1 MSENTTVIAAIRC
14 ITYNQIDYIRQCLE
28 SLVCQETTF
37 KYEIILHD
45 DASTDGTT
53 EIVKEFVERYPE
65 LIKPI
70 IQTEN
75 QYSKRDGTI
84 GRAMDAALSPSVK
97 YIAFCEGDDFWTDSL
112 RLQKQVEFLENH
124 PEHSMVFGAVDYL
137 FPDGHVEVVRR
148 YDHFTE
154 QCPVKD
160 FIIGGGGFVKVN
172 SLLYRSV
179 LKNNYPEWAA
189 NCPVGDSPFFL
200 VMAIRG
206 KVAYFDEVWSCYR
219 VSAKGSWTNRMS
231 KRSFRQRYKDMK
243 DNIAYWNTFD
253 NWSERKYH
261 KYVLKKNV
269 SDVII
274 FIKSTILRI
283 VRHSNK

>member
-1 MSENTTVIAAIRC
+1 MSETKSVVAAIRC
-14 ITYNQIDYIRQCLE
+14 TTYNQIDYIRKCLE
-28 SLVCQETTF
+28 SLVCQQTTF

-53 EIVKEFVERYPE
+53 EIVKEYVERYPE

-75 QYSKRDGTI
+75 QYSKRNDSI
-84 GRAMDAALSPSVK
+84 KRAINAAISPSVK
-97 YIAFCEGDDFWTDSL
+97 YIAFCEGDDFWMDPM
-112 RLQKQVEFLENH
+112 RLQKQVDFLESH
-124 PEHSMVFGAVDYL
+124 PEHSMVFGAVEYL
-137 FPDGHVEVVRR
+137 YPDGHVEIVRR
-148 YDHFTE
+148 YNHFVE
-154 QCPVKD
+154 ECPVKD
-160 FIIGGGGFVKVN
+160 IILGGGGFVKLN
-172 SLLYRSV
+172 SMLYRRC
-179 LKNNYPEWAA
+179 LKENYPEWAESA
-189 NCPVGDSPFFL
+189 PVGDSPLFL
-200 VMAIRG
+200 VLAVRG
-206 KVAYFDEVWSCYR
+206 KVAYIDEVWSCYR
-219 VSAKGSWTNRMS
+219 VCAKGSWTNRMS